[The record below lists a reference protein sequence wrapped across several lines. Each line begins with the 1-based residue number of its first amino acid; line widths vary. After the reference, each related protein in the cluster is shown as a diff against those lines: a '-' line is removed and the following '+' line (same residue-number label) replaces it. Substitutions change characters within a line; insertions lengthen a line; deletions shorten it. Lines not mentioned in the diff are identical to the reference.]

1 MRAILSVTSAFAE
14 ARAFRWLLVQLREEH
29 PSVRYGACHGLRYHL
44 GNPDAVQALRRV
56 EEHDVDCEVRLAA
69 HDVLNGTR

>member
-1 MRAILSVTSAFAE
+1 
-14 ARAFRWLLVQLREEH
+14 LLVQLREEH
-29 PSVRYGACHGLRYHL
+29 PSVRYGAVHGLRYHL
-44 GNPDAVQALRRV
+44 DNPDAVAALKRV

>member
-1 MRAILSVTSAFAE
+1 MSDFAE

-29 PSVRYGACHGLRYHL
+29 VSVRYGAVHGLRYHL
-44 GNPDAVQALRRV
+44 GNTDAIQTLLRV
-56 EEHDVDCEVRLAA
+56 EQHDVDSEVRLAA